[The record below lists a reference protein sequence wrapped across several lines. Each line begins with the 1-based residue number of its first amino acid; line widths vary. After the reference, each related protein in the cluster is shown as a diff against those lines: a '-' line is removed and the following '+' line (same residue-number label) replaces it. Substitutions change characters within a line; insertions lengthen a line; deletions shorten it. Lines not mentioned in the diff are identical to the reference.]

1 MAKQESNNEKQ
12 KKKRSFK
19 NIKWKKVIKYS
30 LILIVVAIIGGKI
43 YSTVKHGKTNINM
56 AVQTQAAAKGNIES
70 MLSGKGTIEP
80 LDKYEVNALVK
91 GEVLDA
97 PFEEGDTV
105 KKGDILYQV
114 STKDV
119 ENGIESASLSLE
131 KAQKSYQDTVTKLDD
146 LKGTS
151 PLSGYIKKLYVKEED
166 NIQAGSNIADVY
178 DSDYMYLDIP
188 FLSALVSDNLIGKQA
203 TVYIAATMEE
213 LKGSVT
219 AASAMTETL
228 SGGIS
233 VRKVTIKVKNPG
245 GLTAGATALASIG
258 KEQSADN
265 GTFRAVTE
273 QTITAVNSGKI
284 DSLKLVEGKYV
295 KKGSIMYTLSAKD
308 VSNAVEDSK
317 IAVKEA
323 ELTLKNQENQL
334 DSYSI
339 KSPISGEVILKN
351 KKKGDTID
359 PQTDNAKGDLAIVY
373 DLSAMTFRMNIDEL
387 QIRNISLGQKVK
399 ITAEA
404 LPGEIIE
411 GKVEKIGLNS
421 TTTNGVSTYPVTI
434 RIDKTGNLLPGM
446 NVTGKIILAKADNV
460 LTVPTGSIMRDNV
473 VYVKSAEGEKK
484 DSKKGKNQPVNADG
498 IPEGFHEVKV
508 EVGISDGTNVEI
520 KSGLKEGDE
529 VYVPYVDTSGTGAG
543 GDYYSSDSDTVTVSE

>member
-12 KKKRSFK
+12 KKKRSIK

-30 LILIVVAIIGGKI
+30 IILIVIAIIGGKI
-43 YSTVKHGKTNINM
+43 YSTIKHGKANINM

-151 PLSGYIKKLYVKEED
+151 PLSGYIKKLYVKEGD

-188 FLSALVSDNLIGKQA
+188 FLSALVSDDLIGKQA

-213 LKGSVT
+213 LKGKVT

-359 PQTDNAKGDLAIVY
+359 PQTDNAKGALAIVY

-484 DSKKGKNQPVNADG
+484 ESKKGKNQPVNADG

-543 GDYYSSDSDTVTVSE
+543 GDYYSSDSDTVTVTE